1 MLRSVSL
8 LYLLS
13 QWVLQQEDDPVPEL
27 IGQLCHASKPLGS
40 KGRAEKQDNKQ
51 QLYRE
56 VAKNANCKSVVPFS
70 TTIDAYLHH
79 AVAATP
85 HLHTA

>member
-1 MLRSVSL
+1 MLRSISL

-56 VAKNANCKSVVPFS
+56 VVKNANLQISHPILYYS
-70 TTIDAYLHH
+70 LL
-79 AVAATP
+79 TP
-85 HLHTA
+85 TFTMQ